1 MQSEDLLEKPEAN
14 ATGGA
19 VAATTQPCRACGCE
33 EHAVLFEGTDRL
45 YRTTDKRFQIVEC
58 RRCRLIR
65 LFPQPEPAE
74 LAEYYPPGYW
84 FDPQGSTADRWEEAY
99 RRLVLRDHLRFVK
112 HALAEA
118 SGAGI
123 VLDVGCGGGLF
134 LSMLAESGVS
144 VAGLDFSL
152 DAASVAWRRL
162 KVPTVCA
169 TLTRAPFAP
178 GSCAAITMFHVL
190 EHLYD
195 PAAYVEA
202 AHALLAPHGR
212 LIVQV
217 PNAASW
223 QFLMLGENW
232 IGVDVPRHLVT
243 FRASDME
250 ALLERCGFEVVR
262 RKFFSLRD
270 NPAGLASSLA
280 PWLDPMA
287 RRLRGIGEGPKV
299 KLLKDLSYFCLVAA
313 CLPLTLLE
321 AACRAGST
329 IMLEA
334 RKRA

>member
-1 MQSEDLLEKPEAN
+1 LEKPEPN
-14 ATGGA
+14 AAGGEG
-19 VAATTQPCRACGCE
+19 AATTQPCRACGCE
-33 EHAVLFEGTDRL
+33 EFAVLFEGTDRF

-65 LFPQPEPAE
+65 LFPQPEPAK
-74 LAEYYPPGYW
+74 LASYYPPGYW
-84 FDPQGSTADRWEEAY
+84 FDPTGSAADRLEEAY
-99 RRLVLRDHLRFVK
+99 RRIVLRDHLRFVRR
-112 HALAEA
+112 ALADA
-118 SGAGI
+118 KGAGV

-134 LSMLAESGVS
+134 LSMLAESGVR
-144 VAGLDFSL
+144 VVGLDFSL
-152 DAASVAWRRL
+152 DAASVAWRRQ
-162 KVPTVCA
+162 KVPAVCA
-169 TLTRAPFAP
+169 TLARAPFAP
-178 GSCAAITMFHVL
+178 GSCAAITMFHIL

-195 PAAYVEA
+195 PAAYIEA

-212 LIVQV
+212 LVVQV

-232 IGVDVPRHLVT
+232 IGVDIPRHLVT

-250 ALLERCGFEVVR
+250 ALLERYGFEVVR

-287 RRLRGIGEGPKV
+287 RRLRKVRERPKV
-299 KLLKDLSYFCLVAA
+299 KLLKDLLYFCLVAA
-313 CLPLTLLE
+313 CLPLTLIE

>member
-1 MQSEDLLEKPEAN
+1 LEKSEASP
-14 ATGGA
+14 AGSGE
-19 VAATTQPCRACGCE
+19 AAATQPCRACDCVE
-33 EHAVLFEGTDRL
+33 YSVLFEGGDRF

-74 LAEYYPPGYW
+74 LWKYYPSGYW
-84 FDPQGSTADRWEEAY
+84 FQPEQGAADRLEQVY
-99 RRLVLRDHLRFVK
+99 RRIVIRDHLRFVK

-118 SGAGI
+118 RGEGF

-134 LSMLAESGVS
+134 LSMLAESGVP
-144 VAGLDFSL
+144 VVGLDFSL
-152 DAASVAWRRL
+152 DAASVAWHRE

-169 TLTRAPFAP
+169 TLSRAPFAP

-195 PAAYVEA
+195 PPLYIEA
-202 AHALLAPHGR
+202 AHALLSPHGR

-243 FRASDME
+243 FRASDIE
-250 ALLERCGFEVVR
+250 ALLESYGFEIVR

-287 RRLRGIGEGPKV
+287 RRLRGIAEKPNV
-299 KLLKDLSYFCLVAA
+299 KLLKDLVYFCLVAA

-329 IMLEA
+329 IMVEA
-334 RKRA
+334 RKKA